1 MQTPISDPQG
11 VEKTGSDVW
20 ETQGGSLPATWKT
33 PSLLRCE
40 ATSIS
45 TWNAG
50 QSHIYHSWHGK
61 PSQTKKKVKHLFYLC
76 LVHRSPYTW
85 FSGVN
90 YNVLYSFWFYSLFF
104 KLKIFNWSTADLQ
117 YHVSPRYTAQW
128 FSYTK
133 YSYILSQIL
142 FLYR

>member
-11 VEKTGSDVW
+11 VEKTGSNVW

-50 QSHIYHSWHGK
+50 QSHIYHSWNGK
-61 PSQTKKKVKHLFYLC
+61 PSQTPPKKKKVKHLNSTY
-76 LVHRSPYTW
+76 VW
-85 FSGVN
+85 FTEVLIHGFQVLIN
-90 YNVLYSFWFYSLFF
+90 NVLYSFWFYSLFF
-104 KLKIFNWSTADLQ
+104 KLKF
-117 YHVSPRYTAQW
+117 
-128 FSYTK
+128 
-133 YSYILSQIL
+133 
-142 FLYR
+142 